1 MWSYDHPLPVSF
13 SYLSWGVGCIIG
25 LILIRQIVASKEN
38 ESLYKDSK
46 RAAEE
51 VRRLNEELNEARDE
65 LELKVKERTTELDA
79 RNAEMER
86 FVYTVS
92 HELRTPLVSISG
104 LLGFLKQ
111 DAEKGDLDRMTSD
124 YQMAVEALSK
134 MDQLLGETLE
144 LSRIGR
150 ITSPP
155 LNVPFS
161 EIVKEALDQIAD
173 KLKSRRIEVSVA
185 DEWPIVHVDR
195 MRLVEVLVNLI
206 ENSMKYMGDQAH
218 PKIEVGH
225 RKDEEETI
233 FFVRDNGVGIDPS
246 QHEKVFGL
254 FYRLDPKS
262 GGTGVGLTVV
272 KRIIEV
278 HNGRIWIESEL
289 GRGCTVCFTL
299 PLANVG

>member
-1 MWSYDHPLPVSF
+1 
-13 SYLSWGVGCIIG
+13 
-25 LILIRQIVASKEN
+25 
-38 ESLYKDSK
+38 
-46 RAAEE
+46 
-51 VRRLNEELNEARDE
+51 
-65 LELKVKERTTELDA
+65 
-79 RNAEMER
+79 
-86 FVYTVS
+86 
-92 HELRTPLVSISG
+92 VSISG

-150 ITSPP
+150 IASPP
-155 LNVPFS
+155 VNVPFS

-173 KLKSRRIEVSVA
+173 KLKSRSIEVSVA

-218 PKIEVGH
+218 PKIEIGH
-225 RKDEEETI
+225 RKDEEETV
-233 FFVRDNGVGIDPS
+233 FFVRDNGMGIDLP
-246 QHEKVFGL
+246 QQEKVFDL

-262 GGTGVGLTVV
+262 EGTGVGLTIV

-278 HNGRIWIESEL
+278 HGGRIWIESEL
-289 GRGCTVCFTL
+289 GKGCTVCFTL